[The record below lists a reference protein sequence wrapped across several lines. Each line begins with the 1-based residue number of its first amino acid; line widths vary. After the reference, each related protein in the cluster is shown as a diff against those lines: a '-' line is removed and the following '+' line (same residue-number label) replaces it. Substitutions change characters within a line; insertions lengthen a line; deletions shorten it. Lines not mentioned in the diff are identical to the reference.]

1 MTDLILKSC
10 ETWQIDIP
18 MQRAHH
24 MSFGAPDAVNFVIVK
39 LETVEGFIGWGEAA
53 TLGGPGWSAES
64 AETIELII
72 NHYLSPRLIGQSI
85 LDYSVCL
92 SQAFSTVRGND
103 FAKAAVEFAVM
114 DIVGKY
120 YNKPIYQLLGGGYR
134 ESVDLSWSLASGD
147 TDQDI
152 EEAKSL
158 MDEGHRIFKLK
169 FGVKPWQSDIK
180 RLEKIRLALGNEAGI
195 RIDVNQGWDRATAQ
209 LALAEMAIYKPD
221 FFEQPL
227 EAWDIQGL
235 ASLRAQS
242 PMPILADESFIGPHA
257 AMEMIRQQA
266 VDALSFKMTKL
277 GGIVPAVKAHYLTS
291 TAGLSSYV
299 GCMIETGIGTAA
311 YLQFAAAIPT
321 LEYGCELFGP
331 LLLKDDVLVEPINF
345 EQGQVLVPTGPGLG
359 IEVDEAKVRA
369 LAAAM

>member
-1 MTDLILKSC
+1 MTDLVLKSC

-24 MSFGAPDAVNFVIVK
+24 MSFGAPAAVNFVIVK
-39 LETVEGFIGWGEAA
+39 LQTLDGFVGWGEAA

-64 AETIELII
+64 AETIEIMI
-72 NHYLSPRLIGQSI
+72 NRYLAPCLIGQSV
-85 LDYSVCL
+85 LDYGVCL
-92 SQAFSTVRGND
+92 TNAFATVRGND

-114 DIVGKY
+114 DIVGKFY
-120 YNKPIYQLLGGGYR
+120 DKPIYQLLGGSYR

-147 TDQDI
+147 TERDI

-158 MDEGHRIFKLK
+158 MTNGHRIFKLK
-169 FGVKPWQSDIK
+169 FGVAPWQEDIK
-180 RLEKIRLALGNEAGI
+180 RLEKIRLALGDSVSL

-209 LALAEMAIYKPD
+209 LALSEMAIYKPD

-227 EAWDIQGL
+227 EGWDVQGL
-235 ASLRAQS
+235 AALRRQS
-242 PMPILADESFIGPHA
+242 TIPILADESFTGPHA
-257 AMEMIRQQA
+257 AMDMIAQQA

-291 TAGLSSYV
+291 TAGLSSYI

-331 LLLKDDVLVEPINF
+331 LMLKDDVLINPIKF
-345 EQGQVLVPTGPGLG
+345 DQGQVFVPTGSGLG
-359 IEVDEAKVRA
+359 IEVDENKVRA